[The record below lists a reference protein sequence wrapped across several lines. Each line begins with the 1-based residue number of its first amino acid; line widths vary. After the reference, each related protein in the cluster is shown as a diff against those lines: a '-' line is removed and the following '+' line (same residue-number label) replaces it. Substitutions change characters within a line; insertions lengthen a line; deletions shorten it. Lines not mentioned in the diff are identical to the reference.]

1 MVIAVVILSRKKILW
16 FRNYL
21 LILREYGLLM
31 PFLFYMRKKQ
41 CLALW
46 ATLLVA
52 IVMGGCGEYSKVL
65 KSRDANV
72 RFQYAK
78 KAYEQRKYLQA
89 TTLLTDIITPMRG
102 TPDGEEAHF
111 LLAMSYYGN
120 RDYLNSG
127 VYFKSYYNRYPR
139 GKYAEL
145 ASFYSGYGYFLDSP
159 DPQLDQ
165 SNTLKAIEELAGF
178 LERYPD
184 SDKAS
189 LAQNAIFEMQDK
201 LTLKELQNAQLY
213 YNLGNFL
220 GNNYQSAIITAQNA
234 LKSYPYSKYREDF
247 EMLILKS
254 KYQEAK
260 ESIEEKKEDRYR
272 EVIDEYYSFINN
284 YPESKN
290 LKEAEN
296 IYNIARR
303 HVKD

>member
-1 MVIAVVILSRKKILW
+1 M
-16 FRNYL
+16 
-21 LILREYGLLM
+21 REYGLFEFKLEE
-31 PFLFYMRKKQ
+31 MRKNQ
-41 CLALW
+41 IVAYIG
-46 ATLLVA
+46 AIMMALLVS
-52 IVMGGCGEYSKVL
+52 GCGEYSKVL

-78 KAYEQRKYLQA
+78 KAYEQRKYVQA

-120 RDYLNSG
+120 HDYLNSG

-159 DPQLDQ
+159 DAQLDQ
-165 SNTLKAIEELAGF
+165 TNTLKAIEELASF

-201 LTLKELQNAQLY
+201 LTMKELQNAQLY

-220 GNNYQSAIITAQNA
+220 GNNYRAAIITAENA

-254 KYQEAK
+254 KFQEAK

-284 YPESKN
+284 YPDSAN

-303 HVKD
+303 HVKE